1 MKNAMKTTDANVD
14 STIVGH
20 TIAGWTVRTGDRVQ
34 SQRGEKFLLLG
45 REGNLLLVRPFVP
58 RQPTSVVRVSR
69 IAGSIPVLKK
79 HPAELGLRSTVT
91 LPHYVR

>member
-1 MKNAMKTTDANVD
+1 MKNAMKKTDANVD
-14 STIVGH
+14 NTIVGH
-20 TIAGWTVRTGDRVQ
+20 TIAGWTVRKGDRVQ

-45 REGNLLLVRPFVP
+45 REGNLLLVRPFAHRP
-58 RQPTSVVRVSR
+58 PSSVVRVSR
-69 IAGSIPVLKK
+69 IAGCIPVQKK